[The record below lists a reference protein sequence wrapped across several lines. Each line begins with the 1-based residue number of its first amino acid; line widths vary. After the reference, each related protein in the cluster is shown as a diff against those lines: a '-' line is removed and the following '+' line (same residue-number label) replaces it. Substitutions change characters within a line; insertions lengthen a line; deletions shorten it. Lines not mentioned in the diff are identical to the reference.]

1 MKFNSLVTFGI
12 LFLALGIGGLVHPN
26 IVMPGKKQELQ
37 ISGQKV
43 IMETRRVVTVPG
55 VLGVLLI
62 LAGGAALF
70 LSQVNP
76 GTPGARKGRRKS

>member
-1 MKFNSLVTFGI
+1 LKFNLLVIFGI

-37 ISGQKV
+37 IAGQKV

-55 VLGVLLI
+55 MLGVLLI

-70 LSQVNP
+70 LSQAKP
-76 GTPGARKGRRKS
+76 GTGKSRRRS

>member
-1 MKFNSLVTFGI
+1 MKFNSLVIFGI

-37 ISGQKV
+37 IAGQKV
-43 IMETRRVVTVPG
+43 IMETRHVVTVPG

-76 GTPGARKGRRKS
+76 SGTKNRRKP

>member
-1 MKFNSLVTFGI
+1 MKFNSLVIFGI
-12 LFLALGIGGLVHPN
+12 LFLALGIGSLVHPN

-37 ISGQKV
+37 IAGQKV

-70 LSQVNP
+70 LRQVNP
-76 GTPGARKGRRKS
+76 SGTKNRRKP

>member
-1 MKFNSLVTFGI
+1 MKFNSLVICGI
-12 LFLALGIGGLVHPN
+12 LLLALGIGGLVHPN
-26 IVMPGKKQELQ
+26 IVMPGKKQELE
-37 ISGQKV
+37 IAGQKV

-76 GTPGARKGRRKS
+76 GAGKSRRKS

>member
-1 MKFNSLVTFGI
+1 VKFNSLVIFGI

-37 ISGQKV
+37 IAGQKV
-43 IMETRRVVTVPG
+43 IMETRRVVAVPP

-62 LAGGAALF
+62 LAGGAALV

-76 GTPGARKGRRKS
+76 RAGKGRRRS